1 MFANAASPTS
11 ERTGTLWRH
20 TYAAAMN
27 SKARSDSKIWRWGDD
42 DREIFRLALPSLG
55 ALVAEPLY
63 VLADTAVVG
72 HIGTDQLGGLALASS
87 LLLIG
92 HAIFIFLAYGT
103 TSAVARLLG
112 AGEDRRAAHQ
122 AVQSVW
128 LALLVG
134 VVFSLVILVLSGP
147 LVSLMGA
154 KGAIRTNALIYLR
167 YSLIGV
173 PALLVSLAGVGYLRG
188 LQDTKRPLLVAVG
201 TALFN
206 LVAEL
211 ILINGFGMAIAASAL
226 TTVVAQVIAAATYI
240 HWIRQAVEDHDVGL
254 RPEHGTML
262 RLAGDGVNLLV
273 RTIALRGGLTLTL
286 AVASRIGSDDLAAHE
301 IAFEIWMVIVLA
313 LDAVAIAAQALVGRA
328 LGAGDAAEARRIG
341 RRAIVWGAGSGVVLG
356 GAALAA
362 SPFLPSIFSNDPAV
376 TSLAAFLLLHVGFS
390 QPIGGVVFALD
401 GVLIGAGDLRY
412 LAWAMSAAS
421 MGLVA
426 VGVAVLVVGAGI
438 GWLWAGLEL
447 WLALR
452 AVTLLLRFRGTSWQ
466 VLGARGS
473 S

>member
-1 MFANAASPTS
+1 MQTGRRSAS
-11 ERTGTLWRH
+11 
-20 TYAAAMN
+20 N
-27 SKARSDSKIWRWGDD
+27 IWSWGDD
-42 DREIFRLALPSLG
+42 DREILRLALPSLG

-72 HIGTDQLGGLALASS
+72 HLGTTQLGGLALASS

-92 HAIFIFLAYGT
+92 HAVFIFLAYGT
-103 TSAVARLLG
+103 TSSVARLLG
-112 AGEDRRAAHQ
+112 AGEDKRAAHQ

-128 LALLVG
+128 LALIIGIGLA
-134 VVFSLVILVLSGP
+134 VVIFVLSGP
-147 LVSLMGA
+147 LVSAMGA
-154 KGAIRTNALIYLR
+154 EGGIRTNALIYLR
-167 YSLIGV
+167 YSLLGL

-188 LQDTKRPLLVAVG
+188 RQDTRRPLLVAVG

-211 ILINGFGMAIAASAL
+211 VLINGLGMGIAASAL
-226 TTVVAQVIAAATYI
+226 TTVAAQMISASAYI
-240 HWIRQAVEDHDVGL
+240 HWIRQAVFEHHVGL
-254 RPEHGTML
+254 RPEHGAML
-262 RLAGDGVNLLV
+262 RLAGDGFNLMI
-273 RTIALRGGLTLTL
+273 RTIALRGGLTFTL

-328 LGAGDAAEARRIG
+328 LGAGDAAEARRLG
-341 RRAIVWGAGSGVVLG
+341 RRSIVWGAGSGAVLG
-356 GAALAA
+356 GAALVA

-390 QPIGGVVFALD
+390 QPLGGVVFALD

-412 LAWAMSAAS
+412 LAWAMFVAS
-421 MGLVA
+421 MGLVG
-426 VGVAVLVVGAGI
+426 VGYVVLEAGAGI

-447 WLALR
+447 WLLLR
-452 AVTLLLRFRGTSWQ
+452 AITLLMRFRGTKWQ
-466 VLGARGS
+466 VLGTGGRS
-473 S
+473 SS